1 MEYTQQQIDAVVVI
15 TGAELFINHV
25 LGIYSDA
32 VLVGMQLSYDA
43 DGQLTP
49 EDIAAI
55 KSLMP

>member
-32 VLVGMQLSYDA
+32 VLVGMQLSYDT